1 MAKDRFSNQKPIY
14 WHSGFKQ
21 TGSFIKPEF
30 VKIPKKKTRSI
41 DDNDRLTTLFRCV
54 EENLSEW
61 EKEFMISILSHDN
74 VLTDKQKAI
83 IQKIKLK
90 SLPFIFGD
98 V

>member
-1 MAKDRFSNQKPIY
+1 MDVEDWYQRPKIYKRVFKIKSNK
-14 WHSGFKQ
+14 
-21 TGSFIKPEF
+21 
-30 VKIPKKKTRSI
+30 KIRSI

-74 VLTDKQKAI
+74 VLTDRQKAI
-83 IQKIKLK
+83 VQKIKLK